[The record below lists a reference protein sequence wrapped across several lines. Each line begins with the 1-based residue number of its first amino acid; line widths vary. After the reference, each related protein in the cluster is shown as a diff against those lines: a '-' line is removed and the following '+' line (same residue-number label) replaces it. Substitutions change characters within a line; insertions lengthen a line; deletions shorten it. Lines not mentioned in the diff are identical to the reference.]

1 MEEIVNKS
9 YDVIIIGAGPAGMS
23 AALYT
28 SRLGLSTL
36 ILESDIA
43 MSQLFKTETIENY
56 LGSKSTNA
64 KELADAMIVDGL
76 KFGAELKE
84 FETVKTIIKNDNHYK
99 IITTDNVYNSK
110 TVLVATG
117 KKHIEPEFK
126 NYNRDIKGISFCAV
140 CDAPFYKD
148 GNVIVYGG
156 GDTAFENA
164 ILLSKYAKKVTIII
178 RSKIRAKQYLVEEV
192 NQTNNI
198 EIFTNSTIVES
209 VNKSDINKIIV
220 NHDGQLIEMTI
231 DGLFISIGSKP
242 DLSFLNK
249 KDAPL
254 WLSSLD
260 YLVTTGIPLYLNYDG
275 LFYAGDVGN
284 QKHQQVAIAVGEGAK
299 VALEINDYII
309 KKGLK

>member
-64 KELADAMIVDGL
+64 QELADAMIADGL

-117 KKHIEPEFK
+117 TKHIEPEFK

-148 GNVIVYGG
+148 GDVIVYGG

-164 ILLSKYAKKVTIII
+164 ILLSKYAKNVTIVI
-178 RSKIRAKQYLVEEV
+178 RSKIRAKQYLVEEAK
-192 NQTNNI
+192 QTNNI
-198 EIFTNSTIVES
+198 EILTNSTLVES

-220 NHDGQLIEMTI
+220 NHDGQSIEMTI

-284 QKHQQVAIAVGEGAK
+284 QKHQQVAIAIGEGAK

>member
-64 KELADAMIVDGL
+64 QELADAMIVDGL

-117 KKHIEPEFK
+117 TKHIEPEFK

-299 VALEINDYII
+299 IALEINDYII

>member
-1 MEEIVNKS
+1 MEETVNKN
-9 YDVIIIGAGPAGMS
+9 YDVIIIGAGPAGLS

-56 LGSKSTNA
+56 LGSKFTNA
-64 KELADAMIVDGL
+64 QELADAMIVDGL

-84 FETVKTIIKNDNHYK
+84 FEAVKTIIKNDNHYK
-99 IITTDNVYNSK
+99 IITVDNVYNSK
-110 TVLVATG
+110 TVLIATG
-117 KKHIEPEFK
+117 TKHMEPEFK

-148 GNVIVYGG
+148 SDVIVYGG

-164 ILLSKYAKKVTIII
+164 ILLSKYAKNVTIVI
-178 RSKIRAKQYLVEEV
+178 RSNVRAKQYLVEEAK
-192 NQTNNI
+192 QMNNI
-198 EIFTNSTIVES
+198 EILTNSTIVEL
-209 VNKSDINKIIV
+209 NNESDINKVIV
-220 NHDGQLIEMTI
+220 NNNGQLIEMAI

-260 YLVTTGIPLYLNYDG
+260 YLVTTGVYHYLNYDG

-284 QKHQQVAIAVGEGAK
+284 QKHRQVAIAVGEGAK
-299 VALEINDYII
+299 AALEINDYII

>member
-1 MEEIVNKS
+1 MEETVNKN
-9 YDVIIIGAGPAGMS
+9 YDAIIIGAGPAGLS

-56 LGSKSTNA
+56 LGSKFTDA
-64 KELADAMIVDGL
+64 QELADAMIVDGL

-84 FETVKTIIKNDNHYK
+84 FEAVKTIIKNDNNYK
-99 IITTDNVYNSK
+99 IITTDNVYSGK
-110 TVLVATG
+110 TVLIATG
-117 KKHIEPEFK
+117 TKHIEPEFK

-148 GNVIVYGG
+148 GDVIVYGG

-164 ILLSKYAKKVTIII
+164 ILLSKYAKKVTIVI
-178 RSKIRAKQYLVEEV
+178 RSKIRAKQYLVEEAK
-192 NQTNNI
+192 QTNNI
-198 EIFTNSTIVES
+198 KMLTKSTIVELNNES
-209 VNKSDINKIIV
+209 GINKIIV
-220 NHDGQLIEMTI
+220 NNNGQLIEMVI

-249 KDAPL
+249 NDAPL
-254 WLSSLD
+254 WVSSLD
-260 YLVTTGIPLYLNYDG
+260 YLITTGVYHYLNYAG

-284 QKHQQVAIAVGEGAK
+284 QKHRQVAIAVGEGAK
-299 VALEINDYII
+299 AALEINDYII

>member
-64 KELADAMIVDGL
+64 QELADAMIVDGL

-117 KKHIEPEFK
+117 TKHIEPEFK

-284 QKHQQVAIAVGEGAK
+284 QKYQQVAIAVGEGAK

>member
-1 MEEIVNKS
+1 VEEIVNKS

-64 KELADAMIVDGL
+64 QELADAMIADGL

-117 KKHIEPEFK
+117 TKHIEPEFK

-148 GNVIVYGG
+148 GDVIVYGG

-164 ILLSKYAKKVTIII
+164 ILLSKYAKNVTIVI
-178 RSKIRAKQYLVEEV
+178 RSKIRAKQYLVEEAK
-192 NQTNNI
+192 QTNNI
-198 EIFTNSTIVES
+198 EILTNSTLVES

-220 NHDGQLIEMTI
+220 NHDGQSIEMTI

-284 QKHQQVAIAVGEGAK
+284 QKHQQVAIAIGEGAK

>member
-64 KELADAMIVDGL
+64 QELADAMIVDVL

>member
-1 MEEIVNKS
+1 MEEIVTKN
-9 YDVIIIGAGPAGMS
+9 YDVVIIGAGPAGLS

-28 SRLGLSTL
+28 SRLSLSTL
-36 ILESDIA
+36 ILESNIA

-56 LGSKSTNA
+56 LGSKSINA
-64 KELADAMIVDGL
+64 QELADAMIVDGL

-117 KKHIEPEFK
+117 TKHIEPDFK

-156 GDTAFENA
+156 GDVAFENA

-198 EIFTNSTIVES
+198 EILTNSTIVES
-209 VNKSDINKIIV
+209 TNKSDISKIVV

-260 YLVTTGIPLYLNYDG
+260 YLVTTGVPLYLNYDG